1 MNYEDITNT
10 QCGIN
15 QISNISKRSS
25 LSDLNRYV
33 GSPVEMGMGL
43 EFYLETVNITDAKNR
58 LLAKLYQAEG
68 DIVQETLAVSL
79 DHVSFI
85 VIKNKW
91 PYHIHGC
98 G

>member
-1 MNYEDITNT
+1 
-10 QCGIN
+10 
-15 QISNISKRSS
+15 
-25 LSDLNRYV
+25 
-33 GSPVEMGMGL
+33 MGL

-79 DHVSFI
+79 DHVSII

-91 PYHIHGC
+91 P
-98 G
+98 